1 MGMRKSDT
9 KDINTGRGGTN
20 KEKEGDI
27 SEKERNRQTG
37 SRDRLEI
44 CRDLVLR
51 ADNSIRVC
59 NAIKFGTCL
68 DLDLVMQ
75 CTLQLKCSAS
85 PPGGGRIQ
93 DGWAGPRHL

>member
-51 ADNSIRVC
+51 ADNSIR
-59 NAIKFGTCL
+59 
-68 DLDLVMQ
+68 
-75 CTLQLKCSAS
+75 
-85 PPGGGRIQ
+85 
-93 DGWAGPRHL
+93 